1 MFFSKKK
8 VIEAIPSGIKIPI
21 GVISTIPPY
30 APYIEDVAN
39 HPIITG
45 VRFNTVMP
53 ITKEPIESLLKS
65 IKRKM
70 NGKDIWVD
78 LKCRQIR
85 ISHGSFYKAPIGIR
99 TYIID
104 GKQVILDTS
113 NPKTTSDLKTPPW
126 AEIKIDHKISLDL
139 RKPVKA
145 WFGDGH
151 DCAYI
156 VQIVDGDTLI
166 MLDGPKK
173 VVGGGESINIIDPSL
188 KIEGFFTDLDYK
200 YIDACKSVDIHTY
213 MLSYVEED
221 SDLEELIRL
230 DPLANIRLKIES
242 HKGIEWV
249 KKSYAKMREKYKNE
263 IHLMPARGD
272 MYNELGMYRPEKIIK
287 PLARLVKEDPYAIVA
302 SRILTSLTNSPRPE
316 CADITDVVCLL
327 SMGYRNFML
336 GDDICFN
343 KDSLM
348 LALDMLKAIGDEYNG
363 I

>member
-1 MFFSKKK
+1 MFFSRKKEVK
-8 VIEAIPSGIKIPI
+8 KPIESSM

-45 VRFNTVMP
+45 IRFNTVMP
-53 ITKEPIESLLKS
+53 ITKEPLENILSS

-70 NGKDIWVD
+70 NGKTVWVD

-85 ISHGSFYKAPIGIR
+85 ISHGAFYKSPVGIR
-99 TYIID
+99 MYEINGEKI
-104 GKQVILDTS
+104 VLDPS
-113 NPKTTSDLKTPPW
+113 NPKTTSELKTPPW
-126 AEIKIDHKISLDL
+126 AEIKIDHKIKLDL
-139 RKPVKA
+139 KKPVKA

-166 MLDGPKK
+166 MLDGPRK

-188 KIEGFFTDLDYK
+188 EIEGFFTDLDYK
-200 YIDACKSVDIHTY
+200 YIEACKKVGIHTY
-213 MLSYVEED
+213 MLSYVEKD
-221 SDLEELIRL
+221 SDLEELIKL
-230 DPLANIRLKIES
+230 DPLADIRLKIES
-242 HKGIEWV
+242 QKGIDWV
-249 KKSYAKMREKYKNE
+249 NKSYEKICSKYRNS

-287 PLARLVKEDPYAIVA
+287 PLARLIKQDPSAIVA
-302 SRILTSLTNSPRPE
+302 SRILTSLVESPRPQ

-327 SMGYRNFML
+327 GMGYRNFML

-348 LALDMLKAIGDEYNG
+348 LALDMLKAIDNEYSS